1 MHLDVVF
8 ACYLYSLR
16 IQSNHKT
23 PIFQG
28 ACFFV
33 FFRTVGVSWFLCF
46 FAVLV
51 CSSIVFFFVGE
62 KKRKM
67 ARGLFMAVLS
77 YLILSYFLL
86 SDAANII
93 NIISYLMAPSYNP
106 RDNKKKTEKERQL
119 GKHY

>member
-1 MHLDVVF
+1 MFRGFCVSLLFWFVHPLFSFLLGRKKGKWQEVF
-8 ACYLYSLR
+8 SWQSYL
-16 IQSNHKT
+16 I
-23 PIFQG
+23 
-28 ACFFV
+28 
-33 FFRTVGVSWFLCF
+33 
-46 FAVLV
+46 
-51 CSSIVFFFVGE
+51 
-62 KKRKM
+62 
-67 ARGLFMAVLS
+67 LS